1 MGTLPAI
8 TADSLGNRTA
18 VALGLPPL
26 TRDPGDPST
35 RQQLLRWVAIQD
47 RDPPGQWTDD
57 AWQQANSFSNAVYIA
72 VNTIMVAM
80 GGATVVVSRRAR
92 PTLKKS
98 TSASATGAG
107 ESDWEPVEAEH
118 EIARLFASPNA
129 KDTTADFLSEYVLC
143 RSLFGQATVMWNP
156 GRDGKPADLWNLRK
170 NYLTA
175 LPGLSGTYPSG
186 AYRYTMPQPM
196 LWTSTAGAITIPRE
210 RIVLHRRPH
219 PRFPW
224 DGYSPLTAGNKYVDH
239 LNAVVDSRQMA
250 MDRGLSLD
258 AVISMAGATA
268 DQLDQADARIRE
280 RYTGSN
286 RGQRFMTIDGERVS
300 VNMLG
305 TTPDKMSYTEGYNQG
320 THAVLALFGVPAVCA
335 FLADADY
342 SGFFAA
348 ARAWREG
355 GLNAEARSIGD
366 RLTKDLIHPHWGDE
380 FRVEIKLPPIMD
392 PDQRERQ
399 ASTMMSGNALLINE
413 LRAMYDMP
421 PMEGGDVTPKQFE
434 AEIQKKAQPDAPDEL
449 PEDPIAALL
458 GGQDPTAEPAAPGD
472 VDNPDVG
479 AASEGSLP
487 GAVRKGYSTL
497 WEYKCPKCGGR
508 LYNGDPKSGVRF
520 RGSGACLDCGET
532 SSIVGLRLKPVRKD
546 VPISEIV
553 AHKSVNLESLT
564 RAALKFA
571 KAMGRKNPC
580 WPGYEMVGTK
590 MKNGKRVPNCVP
602 AKRKK
607 SLTGCGDCS
616 GDCDDCQP
624 PRFVK
629 AEYQGREVTLNKPFR
644 TKGGAKKF
652 AVYVKNDAGNVVIVR
667 FGDPN
672 MEIKRDDPEARK
684 NFRARH
690 NCADA
695 KDRTKAAYWS
705 CRMWSTTPVSE
716 AAN

>member
-57 AWQQANSFSNAVYIA
+57 AWQQANSFNNAVYIA

-80 GGATVVVSRRAR
+80 GGATVVVSRRAGSGFR
-92 PTLKKS
+92 SNKAINRLLSSRLVNPVWRKALAKAHAEGDSLPFQVFADRLEENGHDDRANEVRQAFYKS

-258 AVISMAGATA
+258 AIVSMAGATA

-380 FRVEIKLPPIMD
+380 YRVEIKLPPIMD

-399 ASTMMSGNALLINE
+399 ASTMMSGNALTINE

-421 PMEGGDVTPKQFE
+421 PMQGGDVTPKQFE
-434 AEIQKKAQPDAPDEL
+434 AEIQKKAQPDTPEES

-472 VDNPDVG
+472 IDNPDVG
-479 AASEGSLP
+479 AASDGSLP
-487 GAVRKGYSTL
+487 GAV
-497 WEYKCPKCGGR
+497 
-508 LYNGDPKSGVRF
+508 
-520 RGSGACLDCGET
+520 A
-532 SSIVGLRLKPVRKD
+532 
-546 VPISEIV
+546 
-553 AHKSVNLESLT
+553 KSVNLESLT

-571 KAMGRKNPC
+571 KAMGKRGPNPC

-590 MKNGKRVPNCVP
+590 LKNGRRVPNCVP
-602 AKRKK
+602 IKRKK

-705 CRMWSTTPVSE
+705 CRMWSSTPVSE

>member
-57 AWQQANSFSNAVYIA
+57 AWQQANSFNNAVYIA

-92 PTLKKS
+92 PALKKS

-258 AVISMAGATA
+258 AIVSMAGATA

-380 FRVEIKLPPIMD
+380 YRVEIKLPPIMD

-399 ASTMMSGNALLINE
+399 ASTMMSGNALTINE

-434 AEIQKKAQPDAPDEL
+434 AEIQKKAQPDATDEL

-472 VDNPDVG
+472 IDNPEVG

-487 GAVRKGYSTL
+487 GV
-497 WEYKCPKCGGR
+497 
-508 LYNGDPKSGVRF
+508 
-520 RGSGACLDCGET
+520 
-532 SSIVGLRLKPVRKD
+532 
-546 VPISEIV
+546 V
-553 AHKSVNLESLT
+553 AKSVNLESLT

-571 KAMGRKNPC
+571 KAMGKRGPNPC

-590 MKNGKRVPNCVP
+590 LKNGKRVPNCVP
-602 AKRKK
+602 IKRKK
-607 SLTGCGDCS
+607 SMTGCGDCD

-644 TKGGAKKF
+644 TKGGSKKF

>member
-26 TRDPGDPST
+26 RKDPGDSST
-35 RQQLLRWVAIQD
+35 RQNLLRWVAVQD

-57 AWQQANSFSNAVYIA
+57 AWQQANSFHSAVYIA
-72 VNTIMVAM
+72 VNTIMTAM
-80 GGATVVVSRRAR
+80 SGATVVVSRRTK
-92 PTLKKS
+92 PTLRKS
-98 TSASATGAG
+98 TAASATGSG

-118 EIARLFASPNA
+118 EIARLFARPNS
-129 KDTTADFLSEYVLC
+129 KDTTADFISEYVLC

-156 GRDGKPADLWNLRK
+156 GRDGRPADLWNLRK
-170 NYLTA
+170 NYLTS
-175 LPGLSGTYPSG
+175 LPGLSPTFPSG
-186 AYRYTMPQPM
+186 AYLYTMTQPM
-196 LWTSTAGAITIPRE
+196 LWSDTSGAITIPRE
-210 RIVLHRRPH
+210 RVVLHRRPH

-258 AVISMAGATA
+258 AIISIEGSN
-268 DQLDQADARIRE
+268 DDERQQVDGRFRE
-280 RYTGSN
+280 RFTGSN
-286 RGQRFMTIDGERVS
+286 RGQRYAVVDGDRVT

-305 TTPDKMSYTEGYNQG
+305 TTPDKMSYTDGYQQG
-320 THAVLALFGVPAVCA
+320 TAAVLALFGVPAVCA

-355 GLNAEARSIGD
+355 NLNAEAKGIGD
-366 RLTKDLIHPHWGDE
+366 RLTKDLIQPHWGNDY
-380 FRVEIKLPPIMD
+380 RVEIKLPPIMD
-392 PDQRERQ
+392 PEQRERQ
-399 ASTMMSGNALLINE
+399 IGTLMTGNAVTVNE
-413 LRAMYDMP
+413 IRAAYDMP
-421 PMEGGDVTPKQFE
+421 PLEGGDVTPKEFE
-434 AEIQKKAQPDAPDEL
+434 AKIQQANQPEQ

-458 GGQDPTAEPAAPGD
+458 GGGNPNAEPSAPGD
-472 VDNPDVG
+472 VDGPDVG
-479 AASEGSLP
+479 TAAEGSLP
-487 GAVRKGYSTL
+487 GAV
-497 WEYKCPKCGGR
+497 
-508 LYNGDPKSGVRF
+508 
-520 RGSGACLDCGET
+520 A
-532 SSIVGLRLKPVRKD
+532 
-546 VPISEIV
+546 
-553 AHKSVNLESLT
+553 KSVNLESLT
-564 RAALKFA
+564 RAALQFA
-571 KAMGRKNPC
+571 KAMGKRGPNPC

-590 MKNGKRVPNCVP
+590 MKNGRRVPNCVP
-602 AKRKK
+602 IKRKK
-607 SLTGCGDCS
+607 SLTGCGDCT
-616 GDCDDCQP
+616 GDCDDCTP

-629 AEYQGREVTLNKPFR
+629 AEYQGRTVTLNKPFR

-705 CRMWSTTPVSE
+705 CRMWSSTPVSE

>member
-57 AWQQANSFSNAVYIA
+57 AWQQANSFNNAVYIA

-143 RSLFGQATVMWNP
+143 RSLFGQATVMWDP

-258 AVISMAGATA
+258 AIVSMAGATA

-380 FRVEIKLPPIMD
+380 YRVEIKLPPIMD
-392 PDQRERQ
+392 PDQKERQ
-399 ASTMMSGNALLINE
+399 WSLLNSMTSAVTFTINE
-413 LRAMYDMP
+413 ARAGMDMP
-421 PMEGGDVTPKQFE
+421 PMEGGDMTPAE
-434 AEIQKKAQPDAPDEL
+434 RAAEIQKKAQPDQPDEL

-472 VDNPDVG
+472 IDNPDVG

-487 GAVRKGYSTL
+487 GAV
-497 WEYKCPKCGGR
+497 
-508 LYNGDPKSGVRF
+508 
-520 RGSGACLDCGET
+520 A
-532 SSIVGLRLKPVRKD
+532 
-546 VPISEIV
+546 
-553 AHKSVNLESLT
+553 KSVNLESLT

-571 KAMGRKNPC
+571 KAMGRRGPNPC

-602 AKRKK
+602 VKRKK
-607 SLTGCGDCS
+607 SMTGCGDCS

-644 TKGGAKKF
+644 TKGGSKKF

>member
-1 MGTLPAI
+1 MPSMGTLPAI

-92 PTLKKS
+92 PALKKS
-98 TSASATGAG
+98 TTASATGAG

-258 AVISMAGATA
+258 AIVSMAGATA

-305 TTPDKMSYTEGYNQG
+305 TTPDKMNYTEGYNQG

-392 PDQRERQ
+392 PDQKERQ
-399 ASTMMSGNALLINE
+399 WSLLNSMTSAVTFTINE
-413 LRAMYDMP
+413 ARAGMDMP
-421 PMEGGDVTPKQFE
+421 PMEGGDMTPAE
-434 AEIQKKAQPDAPDEL
+434 RAAEIQKKAQPGPEEGL
-449 PEDPIAALL
+449 PGIPEDPIAALL

-472 VDNPDVG
+472 VDNPEVG

-487 GAVRKGYSTL
+487 GAV
-497 WEYKCPKCGGR
+497 
-508 LYNGDPKSGVRF
+508 
-520 RGSGACLDCGET
+520 A
-532 SSIVGLRLKPVRKD
+532 
-546 VPISEIV
+546 
-553 AHKSVNLESLT
+553 KSVNLESLT

-571 KAMGRKNPC
+571 KAMGKRGPNPC

-590 MKNGKRVPNCVP
+590 LKNGKRVPNCVP
-602 AKRKK
+602 MKRKK
-607 SLTGCGDCS
+607 SMTGCGDCS

-644 TKGGAKKF
+644 TKGGSKKF

-690 NCADA
+690 NCSEA

>member
-26 TRDPGDPST
+26 RKDPGDSST
-35 RQQLLRWVAIQD
+35 RQNLLRWVAVQD

-57 AWQQANSFSNAVYIA
+57 AWQQANSFHSAVYIA
-72 VNTIMVAM
+72 VNTIMTAM
-80 GGATVVVSRRAR
+80 SGATVVVSRRTK
-92 PTLKKS
+92 PTLRKS
-98 TSASATGAG
+98 TAASATGSG

-118 EIARLFASPNA
+118 EIARLFARPNT
-129 KDTTADFLSEYVLC
+129 KDTTADFISEYVLC

-170 NYLTA
+170 NYLTS
-175 LPGLSGTYPSG
+175 LPGLSPTFPSG
-186 AYRYTMPQPM
+186 AYLYTMTQPM
-196 LWTSTAGAITIPRE
+196 LWSDTSGAITIPRE
-210 RIVLHRRPH
+210 RVVLHRRPH

-258 AVISMAGATA
+258 AIISIAGSN
-268 DQLDQADARIRE
+268 DDERQQVDGRFRE
-280 RYTGSN
+280 RFTGSN
-286 RGQRFMTIDGERVS
+286 RGQRYAVVDGERVA

-305 TTPDKMSYTEGYNQG
+305 TTPDKMSYTDGYDQG
-320 THAVLALFGVPAVCA
+320 TGAVLALFGVPAEVA
-335 FLADADY
+335 FLAGAGSY
-342 SGFFAA
+342 SQFYAA
-348 ARAWREG
+348 VRAFQDG
-355 GLNAEARSIGD
+355 TMKPEAKGIGD
-366 RLTKDLIHPHWGDE
+366 RLTKDLIQPHWGDDY
-380 FRVEIKLPPIMD
+380 RVEIKLPPIMD
-392 PDQRERQ
+392 PEQRERQ
-399 ASTMMSGNALLINE
+399 IGTLMTGNAVTVNE
-413 LRAMYDMP
+413 IRAAYDMP
-421 PMEGGDVTPKQFE
+421 PMEGGDVTPKEFE
-434 AEIQKKAQPDAPDEL
+434 AKIQQANQPEQPEQ

-458 GGQDPTAEPAAPGD
+458 GGGNPNAEPAAPGD
-472 VDNPDVG
+472 VDGPDVG
-479 AASEGSLP
+479 TAAEGSLP
-487 GAVRKGYSTL
+487 GAV
-497 WEYKCPKCGGR
+497 
-508 LYNGDPKSGVRF
+508 
-520 RGSGACLDCGET
+520 A
-532 SSIVGLRLKPVRKD
+532 
-546 VPISEIV
+546 
-553 AHKSVNLESLT
+553 KSVNLEDIT
-564 RAALKFA
+564 RAALQFA

-590 MKNGKRVPNCVP
+590 IKNGRRVPNCVP
-602 AKRKK
+602 IKRKK

-616 GDCDDCQP
+616 GDCQP

-629 AEYQGREVTLNKPFR
+629 AEYQGRTVTLNKPFR

-667 FGDPN
+667 FGDPD

-695 KDRTKAAYWS
+695 KDKTKAAYWS
-705 CRMWSTTPVSE
+705 CRMWSSTPVSE

>member
-1 MGTLPAI
+1 MLNRTLGPQLPLRDCGPLHFPTDAGSLPPLILPSMGTLPAI

-57 AWQQANSFSNAVYIA
+57 AWQQANSFNNAVYIA

-143 RSLFGQATVMWNP
+143 RSLFGQATVMWDP

-258 AVISMAGATA
+258 AIVSMAGATA

-380 FRVEIKLPPIMD
+380 YRVEIKLPPIMD
-392 PDQRERQ
+392 PDQKERQ
-399 ASTMMSGNALLINE
+399 WSLLNSMTSAVTFTINE
-413 LRAMYDMP
+413 ARAGMDMP
-421 PMEGGDVTPKQFE
+421 PMEGGDMTPAE
-434 AEIQKKAQPDAPDEL
+434 RAAEIQKKAQPDQPDEL

-472 VDNPDVG
+472 IDNPDVG

-487 GAVRKGYSTL
+487 GAV
-497 WEYKCPKCGGR
+497 
-508 LYNGDPKSGVRF
+508 
-520 RGSGACLDCGET
+520 A
-532 SSIVGLRLKPVRKD
+532 
-546 VPISEIV
+546 
-553 AHKSVNLESLT
+553 KSVNLESLT

-571 KAMGRKNPC
+571 KAMGRRGPNPC

-602 AKRKK
+602 VKRKK
-607 SLTGCGDCS
+607 SMTGCGDCS

-644 TKGGAKKF
+644 TKGGSKKF